1 MKSSDAAGEYGRREM
16 KIQLS
21 DHFNYKKLLRF
32 TLPSIVMMIFTSIY
46 GVVDGF
52 FISNFAGKTEFA
64 AVNFIMPVIMIVGG
78 LGFMIGT
85 GGSAIVA
92 RTLGEGRREKAN
104 EYFSMMIYVTVV
116 LGLVVAVL
124 GEILL
129 RPVTYALGAEGDM
142 AEYCILYGRISFL
155 SIMQFMLQNVFQSF
169 FVTAQ
174 KPQLGLAVIIAAG
187 VTNMVLDYLF
197 VGVFQWSVAGAAAA
211 TAISETIGAAIP
223 LTYFAFKNSSLL
235 RLTKCRIQGKILLK
249 ACTNGS
255 SELMTNIST
264 SLVNMLYNLQLMR
277 IAGENGVA
285 AYGVIMYVNF
295 IFIAVFIGYSI
306 GSAPIV
312 GYHYGAGHHDELK
325 NLLRRSLRIVGLF
338 GISMLILAETCAGP
352 LTQFFVG
359 YDAELQAMTN
369 HGFLLYCLAFLVN
382 GFNISGSAFFTALN
396 NGAVSA
402 AISFLR
408 TLLFQIAALFLLP
421 LFLGLNGIWL
431 SIFTAEILALCVTI
445 TFFIKMRDKYHYA

>member
-1 MKSSDAAGEYGRREM
+1 M

-277 IAGENGVA
+277 IAGEDGVA

-338 GISMLILAETCAGP
+338 GISMLITGGDLRRTS
-352 LTQFFVG
+352 
-359 YDAELQAMTN
+359 DAV
-369 HGFLLYCLAFLVN
+369 F
-382 GFNISGSAFFTALN
+382 
-396 NGAVSA
+396 
-402 AISFLR
+402 R
-408 TLLFQIAALFLLP
+408 
-421 LFLGLNGIWL
+421 GI
-431 SIFTAEILALCVTI
+431 
-445 TFFIKMRDKYHYA
+445 

>member
-1 MKSSDAAGEYGRREM
+1 M

-155 SIMQFMLQNVFQSF
+155 SIMQFMLQEC
-169 FVTAQ
+169 
-174 KPQLGLAVIIAAG
+174 
-187 VTNMVLDYLF
+187 
-197 VGVFQWSVAGAAAA
+197 
-211 TAISETIGAAIP
+211 ISEFFRHSAEASAGPGRHHCGGRDQYGIG
-223 LTYFAFKNSSLL
+223 L
-235 RLTKCRIQGKILLK
+235 
-249 ACTNGS
+249 
-255 SELMTNIST
+255 
-264 SLVNMLYNLQLMR
+264 
-277 IAGENGVA
+277 
-285 AYGVIMYVNF
+285 
-295 IFIAVFIGYSI
+295 
-306 GSAPIV
+306 
-312 GYHYGAGHHDELK
+312 
-325 NLLRRSLRIVGLF
+325 SLRWRFPMERSRRG
-338 GISMLILAETCAGP
+338 
-352 LTQFFVG
+352 
-359 YDAELQAMTN
+359 
-369 HGFLLYCLAFLVN
+369 
-382 GFNISGSAFFTALN
+382 SGDS
-396 NGAVSA
+396 
-402 AISFLR
+402 
-408 TLLFQIAALFLLP
+408 
-421 LFLGLNGIWL
+421 
-431 SIFTAEILALCVTI
+431 
-445 TFFIKMRDKYHYA
+445 DK

>member
-1 MKSSDAAGEYGRREM
+1 M

-277 IAGENGVA
+277 IAGEKRRSGLWCHHVCKLYFYRRIYRLFHRQRA
-285 AYGVIMYVNF
+285 DCRISLRRGTSRRTEESATAQPAYRGTF
-295 IFIAVFIGYSI
+295 RDFHADTGGDLRRTSDAVF
-306 GSAPIV
+306 
-312 GYHYGAGHHDELK
+312 
-325 NLLRRSLRIVGLF
+325 R
-338 GISMLILAETCAGP
+338 GI
-352 LTQFFVG
+352 
-359 YDAELQAMTN
+359 
-369 HGFLLYCLAFLVN
+369 
-382 GFNISGSAFFTALN
+382 
-396 NGAVSA
+396 
-402 AISFLR
+402 
-408 TLLFQIAALFLLP
+408 
-421 LFLGLNGIWL
+421 
-431 SIFTAEILALCVTI
+431 
-445 TFFIKMRDKYHYA
+445 